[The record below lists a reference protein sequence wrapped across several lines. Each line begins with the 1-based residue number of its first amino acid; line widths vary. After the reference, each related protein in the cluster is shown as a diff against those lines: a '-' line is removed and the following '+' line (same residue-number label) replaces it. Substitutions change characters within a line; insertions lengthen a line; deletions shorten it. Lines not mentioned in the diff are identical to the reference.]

1 MSLVPLQLVSPVPLV
16 DVDEVLLKILA
27 IPTKA
32 LLEMVVIPTEALLTK
47 ALPKILV
54 MLAKAVLETLT
65 N

>member
-32 LLEMVVIPTEALLTK
+32 
-47 ALPKILV
+47 
-54 MLAKAVLETLT
+54 VLETLT